1 MAKQNRRAAE
11 LAGEVPAL
19 ATVTDDQDRGSS
31 PRLGAARKSRKPGRI
46 NLRAVAEVLAEEG
59 LDPAA
64 EMVRILR
71 EQIPVTTRHGDP
83 VIDPETGKQ
92 RMVDAVDTDTKL
104 RMLNELLQYTQPKLK
119 SVEVKVDPSSELTD
133 EQLDK
138 RIAALLAKAVQ

>member
-11 LAGEVPAL
+11 VAGDVPKL
-19 ATVTDDQDRGSS
+19 ATVTDDQERGSS
-31 PRLGAARKSRKPGRI
+31 PRLGASRKSRTPGRI
-46 NLRAVAEVLAEEG
+46 NLRAVAEVLTEEG

-71 EQIPVTTRHGDP
+71 EQIPVTTRNGDP
-83 VIDPETGKQ
+83 VIDPTTGKQ
-92 RMVDAVDTDTKL
+92 RMVDAVDPDTKL

-138 RIAALLAKAVQ
+138 RITSLLQKAMQ